1 MANIR
6 LLSEIAFEALEK
18 ANIPISKF
26 KGREM
31 GVFVAAGMDEGYIK
45 LLFADKG
52 RHGWC
57 LYLMYHL
64 FQTSGVSTN
73 GLVGMNKD
81 IGDWIGCECGDLVV
95 DSDR

>member
-26 KGREM
+26 KG
-31 GVFVAAGMDEGYIK
+31 VAAGMDEGYIK
-45 LLFADKG
+45 LLFTDKG

-57 LYLMYHL
+57 LYLMTLVVLHFFNLYQIMELVYGL

-81 IGDWIGCECGDLVV
+81 MGD
-95 DSDR
+95 